1 MTSMRLAT
9 LNIRER
15 LDRETVIWA
24 VAPSIVAIMITALF
38 VVPNYARALRMQDEA
53 QRLEAVS
60 SENITQKNNLQLLER
75 NVASLRDEANR
86 RCRPLAEGTDRDRLL
101 STITRPT
108 DGTVVREQSIRT
120 GALVQVDGVA
130 IGSPVLRREV
140 TVDMSASF
148 ESIFGVLDSAE
159 GVNQLVTPRSVEI
172 VVMNT
177 PLEQS
182 ASGNAVVRA
191 TIVFEEWFEQ
201 QPAQGA
207 ASKEAHQ

>member
-1 MTSMRLAT
+1 
-9 LNIRER
+9 
-15 LDRETVIWA
+15 
-24 VAPSIVAIMITALF
+24 
-38 VVPNYARALRMQDEA
+38 MQDEA

-191 TIVFEEWFEQ
+191 TIVFEEWFEH

-207 ASKEAHQ
+207 ASKEARR